1 MTPDTKK
8 LINMPVFAHLSME
21 KLEEFLEKTPCRL
34 AHYETREHIAMQ
46 GAPCRAFILLCEGQ
60 VRASMIGT
68 DGRQVTIEDHEAP
81 MLLASNFVFATH
93 NHFPVDIIAIT
104 PCEIMVIE
112 KEPFTE
118 LMCTE
123 PVVLQNFLRILSDR
137 SHILTRKLGS
147 LVLLKLKNRIA
158 AYLLEH
164 QEIRNQQEVA
174 DYLGVA
180 RPSLARVLA
189 ELAQEGSVVFENR
202 RITIA
207 DRAKLE
213 KYL

>member
-1 MTPDTKK
+1 
-8 LINMPVFAHLSME
+8 MPVFAHLPLG
-21 KLEEFLEKTPCRL
+21 KLEEFLEKAPYRI
-34 AHYETREHIAMQ
+34 AFYETREHIAMQ
-46 GAPCRAFILLCEGQ
+46 GSPCRAFHLLCEGQ
-60 VRASMIGT
+60 VRAYMIGP

-93 NHFPVDIIAIT
+93 NRFPVDIVAMT
-104 PCEIMVIE
+104 PCEIMIIE
-112 KEPFTE
+112 KGTFIE

-123 PVVLQNFLRILSDR
+123 PVVLQNFLRILSDH
-137 SHILTRKLGS
+137 SLILTRKLGS

-174 DYLGVA
+174 DFLGVA

-189 ELAQEGSVVFENR
+189 ELAQEGSVLFENR
-202 RITIA
+202 RVTIA

>member
-1 MTPDTKK
+1 
-8 LINMPVFAHLSME
+8 MPVFAHLSME
-21 KLEEFLEKTPCRL
+21 KLEEFLEKSPCRI

-46 GAPCRAFILLCEGQ
+46 GSPCRAFHLLCEGQ
-60 VRASMIGT
+60 VRASMIGN
-68 DGRQVTIEDHEAP
+68 DGRQITIEDHEAP

-93 NHFPVDIIAIT
+93 NLFPVDIIAMS
-104 PCEIMVIE
+104 PCEIMIIE
-112 KEPFTE
+112 KEPFIK

-164 QEIRNQQEVA
+164 KEIRNQQEVA

-189 ELAQEGSVVFENR
+189 ELAHEGSVVFENR

>member
-1 MTPDTKK
+1 
-8 LINMPVFAHLSME
+8 
-21 KLEEFLEKTPCRL
+21 
-34 AHYETREHIAMQ
+34 
-46 GAPCRAFILLCEGQ
+46 
-60 VRASMIGT
+60 
-68 DGRQVTIEDHEAP
+68 
-81 MLLASNFVFATH
+81 
-93 NHFPVDIIAIT
+93 
-104 PCEIMVIE
+104 
-112 KEPFTE
+112 
-118 LMCTE
+118 MCSE
-123 PVVLQNFLRILSDR
+123 PVVLQNFLRIMSDR

-164 QEIRNQQEVA
+164 NEIRNQQEAA
-174 DYLGVA
+174 DFLGVA

-202 RITIA
+202 KVTIA

>member
-1 MTPDTKK
+1 MDTKK

-21 KLEEFLEKTPCRL
+21 KLEEFFEKVPYRI

-46 GAPCRAFILLCEGQ
+46 GSPCRAFHLLCEGQ

-68 DGRQVTIEDHEAP
+68 DGRQVTIEDHDAP

-93 NHFPVDIIAIT
+93 NRFPVDIIAMS
-104 PCEIMVIE
+104 PCEIMIID
-112 KEPFTE
+112 KEPFME

-164 QEIRNQQEVA
+164 QEIRNQQDVA

-202 RITIA
+202 RVTIL
-207 DRAKLE
+207 DHAKLE